1 VRAPCAIR
9 RAAAAR
15 RERATKMSRIPRDAV
30 VINAVGVRRWEAV
43 MAKRNEAPDER
54 RVRDL
59 PARPVRLTSDMSL
72 PKLSAVEIGSYLVAF
87 LAMFLVLELKLLGGL
102 LAGMLVYQLVHM
114 IAPFIE
120 KRMTS
125 GRARLVAVV
134 LLSAV
139 IIGGLTGATIAT
151 IEHFEHDVPSL
162 QKLLDQLL
170 TITSHARLRVPEW
183 VGNYLPVD
191 SEQMKDKATQ
201 LMHQHAEQLQQGG
214 KEMAR
219 GFGHILIGMIIG
231 AIIAVGAP
239 KSTHRLPLSTAL
251 VTRVTRFSDAFRRI
265 VFAQI
270 KISAI
275 NAVFTAMYLLIALPI
290 FHERLPLSKTLVLVT
305 FIVGL
310 LPVIGNLIS
319 NTIIVAIS
327 LSVSFGTAVAS
338 LAFLILIHKLEY
350 FLNARIIGG
359 QIEARAWELLL
370 AMLAMEAAFGLP
382 GVIAAPIF
390 YAYIKRELIYLR
402 LV

>member
-1 VRAPCAIR
+1 
-9 RAAAAR
+9 
-15 RERATKMSRIPRDAV
+15 
-30 VINAVGVRRWEAV
+30 
-43 MAKRNEAPDER
+43 MAKRNEAANEER
-54 RVRDL
+54 RIRDL
-59 PARPVRLTSDMSL
+59 PARPVRLTSDMSMQ
-72 PKLSAVEIGSYLVAF
+72 KLSAVEIGSYLAAF
-87 LAMFLVLELKLLGGL
+87 AGMYLVLQLKLLGGL
-102 LAGMLVYQLVHM
+102 LAGMLVFQLVHM
-114 IAPFIE
+114 IAPVIE
-120 KRMTS
+120 RHVMS
-125 GRARLVAVV
+125 RGARLVSVV
-134 LLSAV
+134 IISTI
-139 IIGGLTGATIAT
+139 IIGGLTFATIAI
-151 IEHFEHDVPSL
+151 IEHFQQDVPSL
-162 QKLLDQLL
+162 QKLLDQLMS
-170 TITSHARLRVPEW
+170 ITSHARLRVPDW
-183 VGNYLPVD
+183 IANYLPVD
-191 SEQMKDKATQ
+191 ADQMKDRAAD
-201 LMHQHAEQLQQGG
+201 LMHKHAEQLQQGG

-239 KSTHRLPLSTAL
+239 KQAHRLPLSTAL
-251 VTRVTRFSDAFRRI
+251 VTRVSRFSDAFRRI

-275 NAVFTAMYLLIALPI
+275 NAVFTALYLLVALPL
-290 FHERLPLSKTLVLVT
+290 FHERLPLSKTLVLIT

-319 NTIIVAIS
+319 NTIIVGIS

-338 LAFLILIHKLEY
+338 LGFLIVIHKLEY